1 MGRWKVGPSP
11 KKLHA
16 STSIDMPH
24 GKEQLDV
31 NEFKG
36 SNQITKETKVLPSND
51 QYTTTI
57 VGNIDKIS
65 FFDRQK
71 RDNKG
76 LGTEGQDMFQNVSKA
91 RISNVSSPPHP
102 NIRGGNQSIPIL
114 SHMIHPSPLHP
125 NIIMQDFHTLKNI
138 QRAHNHYCKFVEVEV
153 D

>member
-1 MGRWKVGPSP
+1 MGRWKARPSP

-24 GKEQLDV
+24 EKEQLDV
-31 NEFKG
+31 NELKG

-51 QYTTTI
+51 QYTTTTI
-57 VGNIDKIS
+57 GNIDKIS
-65 FFDRQK
+65 FFDGQK
-71 RDNKG
+71 QDNKG

-91 RISNVSSPPHP
+91 RIFDVSSPPHP
-102 NIRGGNQSIPIL
+102 NIGGGNQSIPIP

-125 NIIMQDFHTLKNI
+125 DIIMRDLHTLKNI
-138 QRAHNHYCKFVEVEV
+138 QRARNHYRIFVEVEV